1 MAQTGTTVRAY
12 ISDAVKVNKS
22 LIRILRTANRE
33 LRSYES
39 QAGTR
44 SDILISGGTVAINK
58 MMVHNKAPQ
67 DR

>member
-33 LRSYES
+33 LRNYES
-39 QAGTR
+39 LNGT
-44 SDILISGGTVAINK
+44 SVLISGGTTAINR
-58 MMVHNKAPQ
+58 MMVTNKAPQ